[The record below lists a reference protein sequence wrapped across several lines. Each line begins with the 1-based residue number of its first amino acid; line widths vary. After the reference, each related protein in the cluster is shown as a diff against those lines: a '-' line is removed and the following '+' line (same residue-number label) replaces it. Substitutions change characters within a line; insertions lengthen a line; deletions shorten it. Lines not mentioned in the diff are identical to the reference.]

1 MKRRASN
8 RSFRP
13 ALPGSR
19 RWRAAAAGL
28 LGALLLPPVLLLS
41 PSRLLFPF
49 RPSPPIL
56 SQTVSLSSSMP
67 SSATLP
73 PQVVSTFFSPEVA
86 SSFHYQQVLGEPD
99 VTDLLTGLPLTRLD
113 PPLPVL
119 FAASAEGLPAGSVTV
134 TRSEARSLQVR
145 LLEARAFWRRLLDA
159 SLPDGGVLWIDST
172 LWTALDPEVWYG
184 FPGAA
189 VRTRSDGRLALMA
202 TGTATDF
209 SEAVMT
215 AFRVAPLAHKGR
227 LVAAGRG
234 SLEGA
239 AAYARA
245 WTWVVVGEGLT
256 EGLRIG
262 TPAWWQRRLVG
273 AAAAW
278 FFLEAPRGQELDP
291 GAAVDLEVWAEF
303 LTGYLRPAAVPLTA
317 AESAHPRTDPRATLE
332 LDARLLLLARRMVL
346 EYGAGT
352 FERLREAWPMDGTY
366 EGVAAMLERLWTAMP
381 ALRGPG
387 AVLLDPQG
395 TGAGTPPPGATPPE
409 AIPPAAFPL
418 EVVPVETVRPGP
430 SPPEAVRLD
439 R

>member
-1 MKRRASN
+1 MKRPFS
-8 RSFRP
+8 
-13 ALPGSR
+13 
-19 RWRAAAAGL
+19 WRAGAPSDLRPSVTVGL
-28 LGALLLPPVLLLS
+28 LGALLLPPVLLLF
-41 PSRLLFPF
+41 PS

-67 SSATLP
+67 SSAILP
-73 PQVVSTFFSPEVA
+73 PLVVSTFFTPEVA

-99 VTDLLTGLPLTRLD
+99 VTDLLPGLPLIRLD

-134 TRSEARSLQVR
+134 TRSEARELQVR

-189 VRTRSDGRLALMA
+189 VRTRSDGRLALLA
-202 TGTATDF
+202 VGPATDF

-234 SLEGA
+234 SIAGA

-245 WTWVVVGEGLT
+245 WTWVVVGERLT

-262 TPAWWQRRLVG
+262 TPAWWQQRLVG

-278 FFLEAPRGQELDP
+278 LFLEAPRGQELDP
-291 GAAVDLEVWAEF
+291 EAAEDLEVWSGF
-303 LTGYLRPAAVPLTA
+303 LTVYLRPAAVSLATA
-317 AESAHPRTDPRATLE
+317 EASPPRDDPRSTLE
-332 LDARLLLLARRMVL
+332 LDARLLLLARGMVRQ
-346 EYGAGT
+346 YGVGA
-352 FERLREAWPMDGTY
+352 FERLRDAWPVDGSY
-366 EGVAAMLERLWTAMP
+366 DGAAVMLERLWTALP